1 MRWLNAFNLVG
12 LLLIATAL
20 AAWNIWI
27 SAERSTI
34 PLALDANVASLEVR
48 REKHPGKDDV
58 YLLQLE
64 PPRSLVV
71 DQAVLQSVTA
81 GNHLNKEAWAESLQV
96 GDQNVPLNWSRDAR
110 GLVIAMPLLLVIHLL
125 AAGSA
130 LVSRRKK

>member
-81 GNHLNKEAWAESLQV
+81 GDHLKKEAWAESLQI

-125 AAGSA
+125 AAGGA
-130 LVSRRKK
+130 LVSRRK